1 MSYQNIVLF
10 VWTCQ
15 PAQHSNIYILHNL
28 YLIVISKRCFLCLNI
43 LTSLTEQHWSAF
55 EEGLAIFQPIA
66 DGRVF
71 RVLLLFFLVRLVPQ
85 KYIYIIFKMNLHT
98 KMLPVKSATQVAT
111 QPLLEFHSVKHK
123 SFRDCQRRQC
133 RRCQN
138 DHVSV
143 LLQLNTHAFI
153 CWIPECWPIHYE
165 CVRASQM
172 LFLFGCIFSRCTNKC
187 VFR

>member
-28 YLIVISKRCFLCLNI
+28 YLIVISKLCFLCLNI

-71 RVLLLFFLVRLVPQ
+71 RLLLFFLVRLVPQ

-123 SFRDCQRRQC
+123 SFREDSAVVVRTIMFQFCF
-133 RRCQN
+133 
-138 DHVSV
+138 
-143 LLQLNTHAFI
+143 QLNTHTFI
-153 CWIPECWPIHYE
+153 CWIPECWPLHYE

-172 LFLFGCIFSRCTNKC
+172 FFLFGCVFSRCTNKC

>member
-28 YLIVISKRCFLCLNI
+28 YLIVISKLCFLCLNI
-43 LTSLTEQHWSAF
+43 LTEQHWSVF

-71 RVLLLFFLVRLVPQ
+71 RLLLFFLVRLVPQ

-98 KMLPVKSATQVAT
+98 KMLPMKSATQVAT
-111 QPLLEFHSVKHK
+111 QPLLDFHSVKHK
-123 SFRDCQRRQC
+123 SFRDRQRRPC

-138 DHVSV
+138 DCVSV
-143 LLQLNTHAFI
+143 LLPAKHTHLYLLDTRVLTTTL
-153 CWIPECWPIHYE
+153 W
-165 CVRASQM
+165 V
-172 LFLFGCIFSRCTNKC
+172 CTCLTNALSIWLCLQPVYK
-187 VFR
+187 